1 MESEMN
7 CLFVGCKM
15 WVIID
20 AKGKSRG
27 LNRGKLTCRV
37 LSRCHRTD
45 GCPLNLLSSVSYSPT
60 VHREGNIISG

>member
-27 LNRGKLTCRV
+27 LDRGKLTCRV
-37 LSRCHRTD
+37 LWMSTE
-45 GCPLNLLSSVSYSPT
+45 SSFFC
-60 VHREGNIISG
+60 